1 MIAGPLRFPEKQSQI
16 IDSDR
21 EEIVS
26 KSGIFLCYQKLDFS
40 SRCLTSYNS
49 SNLNTPAWRT
59 GSLLLDFPRANR
71 IPEPALLPGP
81 AVPSGLTSAHD
92 RQGSYDAVTE
102 VGSENVGRY
111 GQRKEHEKYI
121 KEHQTNYH

>member
-1 MIAGPLRFPEKQSQI
+1 
-16 IDSDR
+16 
-21 EEIVS
+21 
-26 KSGIFLCYQKLDFS
+26 LCYQKLDFS

-49 SNLNTPAWRT
+49 ANLNTPVWRT
-59 GSLLLDFPRANR
+59 GSLLRDFSRANL

-81 AVPSGLTSAHD
+81 AVPSGLTSTHD

-121 KEHQTNYH
+121 KEHQTNYL